1 MGHIYGWSEPAKEK
15 GVDFCA
21 RSLKNHDF
29 AKSFGSIFLP
39 FSSCW
44 RGIWYTENEK
54 KSLHLAREREIKAS
68 ICIKKYRHLSL
79 LYTSIG
85 PSYGKVWD
93 FFALRALK
101 ITIFLGF

>member
-1 MGHIYGWSEPAKEK
+1 MGRIYGWSEPAKEK

-39 FSSCW
+39 FSS
-44 RGIWYTENEK
+44 
-54 KSLHLAREREIKAS
+54 
-68 ICIKKYRHLSL
+68 

-85 PSYGKVWD
+85 PSNGKVWD